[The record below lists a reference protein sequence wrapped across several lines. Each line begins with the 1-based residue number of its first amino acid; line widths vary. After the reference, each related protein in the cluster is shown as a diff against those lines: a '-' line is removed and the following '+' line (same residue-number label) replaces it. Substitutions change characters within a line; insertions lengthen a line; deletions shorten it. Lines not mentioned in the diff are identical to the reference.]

1 MFSLIDPDVS
11 YATFAENRPKLNH
24 DFYKKILLE
33 VRFMEKIRNILR
45 VEHLMSRPPITVRKD
60 ESVQKAAKIMF
71 DNRVG
76 SVLVVD
82 SDGKL
87 VGIVTERDL
96 VYLIARGIEFLASRY
111 PVWEIMSEDPVTV
124 GPDTSIQE
132 AMEKM
137 KELKIRHLPV
147 VDDEGRP
154 LGVISMRDIIEL
166 MLAFTDFIRKPGKG

>member
-1 MFSLIDPDVS
+1 MG
-11 YATFAENRPKLNH
+11 RPR
-24 DFYKKILLE
+24 IE
-33 VRFMEKIRNILR
+33 MR
-45 VEHLMSRPPITVRKD
+45 VEHVMSTPPLTVGKD
-60 ESVQKAAKIMF
+60 EPVQKAARVMF

-137 KELKIRHLPV
+137 KELRIRHLPV

-166 MLAFTDFIRKPGKG
+166 MLAFTDFIRKPRQG